1 MSSPMPTFELHWFP
15 GTCSRVVLV
24 ALEELGV
31 PYETHMV
38 NMLAGEQLGPEYLAL
53 NPKGKV
59 PTLVVDG
66 RPMTE
71 NPAIHTYLARRY
83 PDAGLL
89 PDGDEELEIDALTTM
104 SWFAAGVHPLVSR
117 HRFPQL
123 VCESP
128 EGIESIRQLARAQ
141 LERCFAIL
149 EERVAGRDWL
159 FGDWSIVDPYMLWLW
174 FRATGSGM
182 DGTQFPLCSE
192 HALRTEARPSV
203 ARVLDR
209 EEEAFARLKESEPA
223 AEKMPPYQ
231 VGRAP
236 QPTGGGR

>member
-1 MSSPMPTFELHWFP
+1 MPTFELHWFP

-31 PYETHMV
+31 PYETRMV
-38 NMLAGEQLGPEYLAL
+38 NMLAGEQLGPKYLAL

-59 PTLVVDG
+59 PTLVMDG

-89 PDGDEELEIDALTTM
+89 PAGDPELEIDALTTM

-128 EGIESIRQLARAQ
+128 EGLASIRELTRAQ
-141 LERCFAIL
+141 LERCFSIL
-149 EERVAGRDWL
+149 EERLADRDWL
-159 FGDWSIVDPYMLWLW
+159 LGDWSIVDPYMLWLW

-182 DGTQFPLCSE
+182 DGTPFPRCHE
-192 HALRTEARPSV
+192 HAQRTEARPSV
-203 ARVLDR
+203 GRVLDR
-209 EEEAFARLKESEPA
+209 EEEAFAGLKESEPA

-236 QPTGGGR
+236 QLTGADR